1 MDRTSANVAGT
12 AAAGP
17 SAFDPRWIVL
27 TRGCTDRPERRET
40 VERIVAAFP
49 DAEVV
54 DRLDKPHNRIDL
66 GRGGPLALHRRG
78 KRTLVL
84 AVHGSAVRRSEEEG
98 NMCPNYWHFS
108 PYGFCPY
115 GCHYCYLA
123 GTPGVWF
130 SPTVKIYVNLP
141 EILPEIDRVARRLDE
156 PTAFYL
162 GKLQDGLAL
171 DGLTGCSRQLVPFF
185 AAHPTAR
192 MIVLTKS
199 AGVEN
204 LLDLDHRGHTVL
216 SWSLNPPEV
225 VRQFEAGTPPVE
237 ARIEAMRR
245 CAAAGYPVRAVI
257 MPIIPVDGWRD
268 VYGGFTDHL
277 LDEVPLARITLGGIC
292 SYAHARRLMDAKLGR
307 TNLISRLLDEHGET
321 SPDGRSRYAE
331 PLRIEMYDLL
341 IGAIRRRRPDLEV
354 ALCLEERRVFEALGL
369 TASIGRCNC
378 VL

>member
-1 MDRTSANVAGT
+1 MDKASANVAGT
-12 AAAGP
+12 VAAG
-17 SAFDPRWIVL
+17 SFAFDPRWIVL
-27 TRGCTDRPERRET
+27 TRGCTDTPERRAV
-40 VERIVAAFP
+40 VERVVGAFP

-54 DRLDKPHNRIDL
+54 ERFDKPHNRIDL
-66 GRGGPLALHRRG
+66 GPGDPLAMHRRG

-84 AVHGSAVRRSEEEG
+84 AVHGSAVRRSEEAG
-98 NMCPNYWHFS
+98 NTCPNYWHFS

-130 SPTVKIYVNLP
+130 SPTVKVYVNLS
-141 EILPEIDRVARRLDE
+141 EILAEIDGAARRLDE

-171 DGLTGCSRQLVPFF
+171 DGLTGYSRQLVPFF
-185 AAHPTAR
+185 AEHATAR

-199 AGVEN
+199 AGVDN
-204 LLDLDHRGHTVL
+204 LLDLDHRGRTIL

-225 VRQFEAGTPPVE
+225 VHQFEANTPQVE

-257 MPIIPVDGWRD
+257 MPIIPVANWRD
-268 VYGGFTDHL
+268 AYARFIDEL
-277 LDEVPLARITLGGIC
+277 LAAVPLVRITLGGIC

-307 TNLISRLLDEHGET
+307 ANPISRRLDEQGET

-331 PLRIEMYDLL
+331 PLRVEMYDHL
-341 IGAIRRRRPDLEV
+341 IHAIRRRRPDLEI
-354 ALCLEERRVFEALGL
+354 ALCLEECRVFEALGL
-369 TASIGRCNC
+369 TAAIGRCNC